1 MTTELLQRILKQLEV
16 TRTIPSTPLR
26 LRERAVD
33 AAVDYILADRRFDA
47 IQVTTGNIEAL
58 RIGLKATEIEGTV
71 AEFGV
76 YKGQTLTVIA
86 RHYSDLTV
94 HGFDSFVGLP
104 ERWGGTSKGEGAFA
118 TGGSPPDI
126 PVSNVEFHIG
136 FFDETVPKFAAAHDG
151 PFSFVHLD
159 ADLYSSTKTVFDHLG
174 SSFIEGTVIVFD
186 EYFGYHG
193 WQHHEH
199 RAFMEFLERSGLD
212 YEALAI
218 GHMNLVVRL
227 TDGS

>member
-16 TRTIPSTPLR
+16 TRTIPSTPLK

-33 AAVDYILADRRFDA
+33 AAVDYILADRRFDDV
-47 IQVTTGNIEAL
+47 QVATGNIEAM
-58 RIGLKATEIEGTV
+58 RIGLRAAQLAGAV

-86 RHYSDLTV
+86 RHYSDRTV

-104 ERWGGTSKGEGAFA
+104 EKWGGTSKGEGSFGV
-118 TGGSPPDI
+118 GGVPPEL
-126 PVSNVEFHIG
+126 PVANVEFHVG
-136 FFDETVPKFAAAHDG
+136 FFDETVPKFAAAHEG
-151 PFSFVHLD
+151 PFAFVHLD
-159 ADLYSSTKTVFDHLG
+159 ADLYSSTKTVFDWLM
-174 SSFIEGTVIVFD
+174 SWFVEGTVIVFD

-199 RAFMEFLERSGLD
+199 RAFMEFLERSALD
-212 YEALAI
+212 YQPLAI

-227 TDGS
+227 AGGS